1 MAERVL
7 AIQVGENITRVAEV
21 DAKTD
26 KMRAYHAFAF
36 QTPGG
41 TFDDKGIIQC
51 NPQFRNYLTKL
62 LADTGIA
69 TRKVVFLISANKIG
83 TKEESLPDMKDKV
96 MNDYIKTNIKQFFP
110 LDISQYQIVH
120 RINGNGKTGEKRVQM
135 YAIPR
140 EIIEAY
146 KAFASFCGLQ
156 LTDIELLENAIAEVM
171 KKIRKVGVG
180 ANIDIEEDHSVLTI
194 VKDGGIE
201 FQRMIPY
208 GFSSVVEDVMDQNI
222 FGDNLSY
229 MEVLSKLRSNDSFYA
244 HIEDLSTG
252 GSRLKDTTTEDVRHL
267 IGNLVRMIDYYS
279 SQHQDITIP
288 FVTMEGLGSD
298 NRSFMTLIS
307 NEFPLEVQRMAS
319 SEGNIV
325 RNLKEISSPSFYFV
339 NAIAPY
345 RPIGIELHAVDSKEA
360 KDVRSA
366 ATLRYSIIAFAI
378 LCAIGVGVSAFQL
391 IRKGM
396 YQHQIDTYQAEID
409 KMAPA
414 KAVYNQY
421 VATSR
426 EYNSLAALD
435 SYSVT
440 AEQKLPNIIT
450 ELEQKLPTG
459 ATVQSLS
466 ISTTGMTLA
475 FTVPDKD
482 TAALTIQNLRTMTN
496 VDVGTVTSL
505 TGGTSE
511 EGATSY
517 SFSVNMVYKTETAD
531 TASGSAD
538 ATAGADA
545 STDTTSSGAASTDT
559 NASGSASTDTQTTEG
574 QN

>member
-21 DAKTD
+21 DGKTE
-26 KMRAYHAFAF
+26 KLRAYHAFAF
-36 QTPGG
+36 QTPEG
-41 TFDDKGIIQC
+41 TFDDNGIIQA

-69 TRKVVFLISANKIG
+69 TRKVVFLFSANKIG
-83 TKEESLPDMKDKV
+83 TKEESLPDMKEKV
-96 MNDYIKTNIKQFFP
+96 MTDYIKTNIKQFFP
-110 LDISQYQIVH
+110 LDVSQYQIVH
-120 RINGNGKTGEKRVQM
+120 RINGDGKTGEKRVQM
-135 YAIPR
+135 YAIPKN
-140 EIIEAY
+140 IINAY
-146 KAFASFCGLQ
+146 KSVAEFCGLQ
-156 LTDIELLENAIAEVM
+156 LVDLELLENAIAEVM
-171 KKIRKVGVG
+171 KKTKKTGVG

-222 FGDNLSY
+222 FGEGLSY

-244 HIEDLSTG
+244 HLEDLSRG
-252 GSRLKDTTTEDVRHL
+252 DSVLKGATTQDVSHL
-267 IGNLVRMIDYYS
+267 INNLVRMIDYYS

-288 FVTMEGLGSD
+288 YVTIEGLGSD

-319 SEGNIV
+319 SEGNVV

-345 RPIGIELHAVDSKEA
+345 HPIGIELHAAGSKEA
-360 KDVRSA
+360 KSVRDLA
-366 ATLRYSIIAFAI
+366 NLRVAIIAFIVMALI
-378 LCAIGVGVSAFQL
+378 AVGLSAFQL
-391 IRKGM
+391 IRKQM
-396 YQHQIDTYQAEID
+396 YQMQINNYQAEID
-409 KMAPA
+409 RMADA

-421 VATSR
+421 LQTTQ

-435 SYSVT
+435 AYSVT
-440 AEQKLPNIIT
+440 NEQKLPNIIS

-459 ATVQSLS
+459 TTVQSLN
-466 ISTTGMTLA
+466 ISTTGLVLSMTA
-475 FTVPDKD
+475 PDKD
-482 TAALTIQNLRTMTN
+482 TAALAIQNLRTMTD
-496 VDVGTVTSL
+496 VDVTTVDSL
-505 TGGTSE
+505 AGGESE
-511 EGATSY
+511 EGAKSY
-517 SFSVNMVYKTETAD
+517 SYTVNLSYRPEETEAD
-531 TASGSAD
+531 AQAAD
-538 ATAGADA
+538 ATAADATATDA
-545 STDTTSSGAASTDT
+545 STDTTA
-559 NASGSASTDTQTTEG
+559 NTEG

>member
-1 MAERVL
+1 
-7 AIQVGENITRVAEV
+7 
-21 DAKTD
+21 
-26 KMRAYHAFAF
+26 
-36 QTPGG
+36 
-41 TFDDKGIIQC
+41 
-51 NPQFRNYLTKL
+51 
-62 LADTGIA
+62 
-69 TRKVVFLISANKIG
+69 
-83 TKEESLPDMKDKV
+83 
-96 MNDYIKTNIKQFFP
+96 
-110 LDISQYQIVH
+110 
-120 RINGNGKTGEKRVQM
+120 
-135 YAIPR
+135 
-140 EIIEAY
+140 
-146 KAFASFCGLQ
+146 
-156 LTDIELLENAIAEVM
+156 
-171 KKIRKVGVG
+171 
-180 ANIDIEEDHSVLTI
+180 
-194 VKDGGIE
+194 
-201 FQRMIPY
+201 
-208 GFSSVVEDVMDQNI
+208 
-222 FGDNLSY
+222 
-229 MEVLSKLRSNDSFYA
+229 
-244 HIEDLSTG
+244 
-252 GSRLKDTTTEDVRHL
+252 
-267 IGNLVRMIDYYS
+267 
-279 SQHQDITIP
+279 
-288 FVTMEGLGSD
+288 
-298 NRSFMTLIS
+298 
-307 NEFPLEVQRMAS
+307 
-319 SEGNIV
+319 
-325 RNLKEISSPSFYFV
+325 
-339 NAIAPY
+339 
-345 RPIGIELHAVDSKEA
+345 
-360 KDVRSA
+360 
-366 ATLRYSIIAFAI
+366 
-378 LCAIGVGVSAFQL
+378 
-391 IRKGM
+391 M

-559 NASGSASTDTQTTEG
+559 NASGFASTDTQTTEG

>member
-1 MAERVL
+1 MEMARPV
-7 AIQVGENITRVAEV
+7 
-21 DAKTD
+21 
-26 KMRAYHAFAF
+26 
-36 QTPGG
+36 
-41 TFDDKGIIQC
+41 
-51 NPQFRNYLTKL
+51 
-62 LADTGIA
+62 
-69 TRKVVFLISANKIG
+69 
-83 TKEESLPDMKDKV
+83 
-96 MNDYIKTNIKQFFP
+96 
-110 LDISQYQIVH
+110 
-120 RINGNGKTGEKRVQM
+120 KRVQM

-421 VATSR
+421 LATSR

-459 ATVQSLS
+459 TNVQSLN
-466 ISTTGMTLA
+466 ISSTGMVLSMTA
-475 FTVPDKD
+475 PDKD
-482 TAALTIQNLRTMTN
+482 TAALTIQNLRTMTD
-496 VDVGTVTSL
+496 VDVSNVASL
-505 TGGTSE
+505 AGGETE
-511 EGATSY
+511 AGTSY
-517 SFSVNMVYKTETAD
+517 SFTVNLSYRPK
-531 TASGSAD
+531 
-538 ATAGADA
+538 
-545 STDTTSSGAASTDT
+545 DTTSDAQNTDGTNTDT
-559 NASGSASTDTQTTEG
+559 QSTESTDTQSTDNTENTEG

>member
-21 DAKTD
+21 DGKTE
-26 KMRAYHAFAF
+26 KLRAYHAFAF
-36 QTPGG
+36 QTPDG
-41 TFDDKGIIQC
+41 TFDENGNIQS

-62 LADTGIA
+62 LADTRIN

-96 MNDYIKTNIKQFFP
+96 MTDYIKTNIKQFFP
-110 LDISQYQIVH
+110 LDVSQYQIVH

-135 YAIPR
+135 YAVPKN
-140 EIIEAY
+140 IINAY
-146 KAFASFCGLQ
+146 KEFAEFCGLQ
-156 LTDIELLENAIAEVM
+156 IVDIELLENAIAEVL
-171 KKIRKVGVG
+171 KKSKKSGVG

-222 FGDNLSY
+222 FGDGLSY

-244 HIEDLSTG
+244 HLEDINRGDSV
-252 GSRLKDTTTEDVRHL
+252 LKTATTQDVAHL
-267 IGNLVRMIDYYS
+267 INNLVRMIDYYS
-279 SQHQDITIP
+279 SQHQDTTIP
-288 FVTMEGLGSD
+288 YISIEGLGSD

-345 RPIGIELHAVDSKEA
+345 HPIGIELHAAGSAEA
-360 KDVRSA
+360 KSVRDLA
-366 ATLRYSIIAFAI
+366 NLRVAIIAFIVMAVI
-378 LCAIGVGVSAFQL
+378 AVGLSAFQL
-391 IRKGM
+391 VRKQM
-396 YQHQIDTYQAEID
+396 YQTQIANYQAEID
-409 KMAPA
+409 RMA
-414 KAVYNQY
+414 KAKEVYNEYLKVTQ
-421 VATSR
+421 

-435 SYSVT
+435 AYSVT
-440 AEQKLPNIIT
+440 NEQKLPNIIK
-450 ELEQKLPTG
+450 ELEEKLPTG
-459 ATVQSLS
+459 TSVQTLD
-466 ISTTGMTLA
+466 ISTSGLVLAMTA
-475 FTVPDKD
+475 PDKD
-482 TAALTIQNLRTMTN
+482 TAALAVQNLRTMTD
-496 VDVGTVTSL
+496 VDVSTVDSL
-505 TGGTSE
+505 AGGTSD
-511 EGATSY
+511 EGVTSY
-517 SFSVNMVYKTETAD
+517 LFTVNMTYKTED
-531 TASGSAD
+531 TAA
-538 ATAGADA
+538 
-545 STDTTSSGAASTDT
+545 DTTSGAATGAATDT
-559 NASGSASTDTQTTEG
+559 TTEG

>member
-21 DAKTD
+21 DGKTE
-26 KMRAYHAFAF
+26 KLRAYHAFAF
-36 QTPGG
+36 QTPDG
-41 TFDDKGIIQC
+41 TFDENGNIQS

-62 LADTGIA
+62 LADTRIN

-96 MNDYIKTNIKQFFP
+96 MTDYIKTNIKQFFP
-110 LDISQYQIVH
+110 LDVSQYQIVH

-135 YAIPR
+135 YAVPKN
-140 EIIEAY
+140 IINAY
-146 KAFASFCGLQ
+146 KEFAEFCGLQ
-156 LTDIELLENAIAEVM
+156 IVDIELLENAIAEVL
-171 KKIRKVGVG
+171 KKSKKSGVG

-222 FGDNLSY
+222 FGDGLSY

-244 HIEDLSTG
+244 HLEDINRGDSV
-252 GSRLKDTTTEDVRHL
+252 LKTATTQDVAHL
-267 IGNLVRMIDYYS
+267 INNLVRMIDYYS
-279 SQHQDITIP
+279 SQHQDTTIP
-288 FVTMEGLGSD
+288 YISIEGLGSD

-345 RPIGIELHAVDSKEA
+345 HPIGIELHAAGSAEA
-360 KDVRSA
+360 KSVRDLA
-366 ATLRYSIIAFAI
+366 NLRVAIIAFIVMAVI
-378 LCAIGVGVSAFQL
+378 AVGLSAFQL
-391 IRKGM
+391 VRKQM
-396 YQHQIDTYQAEID
+396 YQTQIANYQAEID
-409 KMAPA
+409 RMA
-414 KAVYNQY
+414 KAKEVYNEYLKVTQ
-421 VATSR
+421 

-435 SYSVT
+435 AYSVT
-440 AEQKLPNIIT
+440 NEQKLPNIIK
-450 ELEQKLPTG
+450 ELEEKLPTG
-459 ATVQSLS
+459 TSVQTLD
-466 ISTTGMTLA
+466 ISTSGLVLAMTA
-475 FTVPDKD
+475 PDKD
-482 TAALTIQNLRTMTN
+482 TAALAVQNLRTMTD
-496 VDVGTVTSL
+496 VDVSTVDSL
-505 TGGTSE
+505 AGGTSD
-511 EGATSY
+511 EGVTSY
-517 SFSVNMVYKTETAD
+517 LFTVNMTYKTED
-531 TASGSAD
+531 TAA
-538 ATAGADA
+538 
-545 STDTTSSGAASTDT
+545 DTTSGAATDT
-559 NASGSASTDTQTTEG
+559 TTEG